1 MSSFQSYVMSS
12 LQQLVLGCVNARLFF
27 NSFGYL
33 FYGFIKDERLARHW
47 QLGGARLWQI
57 DGIFLHGLVAGGEVG
72 AGEEEHPLVCS
83 ESLRV
88 ITYQQIN

>member
-1 MSSFQSYVMSS
+1 MCQTTSPTLKMYY
-12 LQQLVLGCVNARLFF
+12 A
-27 NSFGYL
+27 YL
-33 FYGFIKDERLARHW
+33 FYGLVKDESLARNW

-57 DGIFLHGLVAGGEVG
+57 DGVFLHGLVAGGEVG

>member
-1 MSSFQSYVMSS
+1 M
-12 LQQLVLGCVNARLFF
+12 LF
-27 NSFGYL
+27 NSVGYL

-72 AGEEEHPLVCS
+72 AGKEEHPLVRS
-83 ESLRV
+83 ENFFRLLAETFNSSCLDLACQKVQRAHARL
-88 ITYQQIN
+88 